1 MDQDR
6 NYRIKDIA
14 ELFQLPVS
22 TLHYWE
28 KEGLLKA
35 NRTEN
40 KYRVFESRDFFDI
53 WEIHLYRN
61 LQVPVR
67 ELKELK
73 KKGFKE
79 IESLLEE
86 NRKVLEE
93 EIREKKQI
101 LDKLERYQDS
111 FAEWEK
117 LKTREGQVRVQMP
130 DVRAIKRDPF
140 TKESM
145 KQTVENPYNC
155 CLLFRKE
162 DGFAPIMCIPA
173 TETEIDKEEFIWKE
187 TDDGKTYIVLGIYTE
202 INHMDH
208 NNIEENVKYLKE
220 RGYEVD
226 TVIARYLFSATEGEK
241 RYDYH
246 KAWFEVH
253 EMDKISSHTLE

>member
-1 MDQDR
+1 MNQDR

-40 KYRVFESRDFFDI
+40 KYRVFESRDFFDL

-61 LQVPVR
+61 LQVPIR
-67 ELKELK
+67 ELKEIK
-73 KKGFKE
+73 KKGIKE

-86 NRKVLEE
+86 NRRSLEE
-93 EIREKKQI
+93 EIRQKQQI
-101 LDKLERYQDS
+101 LNKLVRYQDS
-111 FAEWEK
+111 FTEWEE
-117 LKTREGQVRVQMP
+117 LMTREDQVRVQMP
-130 DVRAIKRDPF
+130 DIRAIKRDPF

-145 KQTVENPYNC
+145 KQTVEDPYNC
-155 CLLFRKE
+155 CLLFRRE
-162 DGFAPIMCIPA
+162 DGFTPIMCIPA
-173 TETEIDKEEFIWKE
+173 TERDFAKEECIWIE
-187 TDDGKTYIVLGIYTE
+187 NDDGKTYIVLGIYTE
-202 INHMDH
+202 INHMNH
-208 NNIEENVKYLKE
+208 NNIEEKVKWLKK

-226 TVIARYLFSATEGEK
+226 TVIARYLFSAMNGEK

-246 KAWFEVH
+246 KAWFAVR
-253 EMDKISSHTLE
+253 EMKKTNK